1 MKKIFLI
8 LITSVFFAEI
18 SYSADECRKYN
29 NLLQQKEYKECLGQD
44 PNNVS
49 KEDFKLIKKIIPDSV
64 KDASKK
70 VLSKM
75 NTDSKLT
82 DYIKKKMGK

>member
-8 LITSVFFAEI
+8 LMASAFTFNI
-18 SYSADECRKYN
+18 SYADNKCRKYN
-29 NLLQQKEYKECLGQD
+29 NLLQQKEYKECLGQSPD
-44 PNNVS
+44 NVS
-49 KEDFKLIKKIIPDSV
+49 KEDKKFSLKGI

-70 VLSKM
+70 ALGKL

-82 DYIKKKMGK
+82 DYIKKKIEK

>member
-18 SYSADECRKYN
+18 SYAKNDCKKLN
-29 NLLQQKEYKECLGQD
+29 TVLQQKEYKECLGQN

-49 KEDFKLIKKIIPDSV
+49 KKNGKLIKKIIPGSV